1 MQQNVNGGPNP
12 DGDNHPSNYPAGQT
26 IIANGG
32 TARIQGVEVEATAS
46 PVPAVSLSVLAAY
59 TDAEYTK
66 TKLPAILQATL
77 GSASFEYTPKWTYS
91 INGRVKLPVPERVG
105 ALVLNA
111 EYYHSDSYLGQD
123 RSERKRVVT
132 GKSVSVRVDL
142 GGRRILKKKKSN
154 HKPI

>member
-1 MQQNVNGGPNP
+1 MQQNVNVGTNL
-12 DGDNHPSNYPAGQT
+12 DGDNDPSNDPAGQT

-77 GSASFEYTPKWTYS
+77 RSEE
-91 INGRVKLPVPERVG
+91 RRVG
-105 ALVLNA
+105 KEGVSTCRSRWSP
-111 EYYHSDSYLGQD
+111 YH
-123 RSERKRVVT
+123 
-132 GKSVSVRVDL
+132 
-142 GGRRILKKKKSN
+142 
-154 HKPI
+154 

>member
-1 MQQNVNGGPNP
+1 MQQNVNVGTNL
-12 DGDNHPSNYPAGQT
+12 DGDNDPSNDPAGQT

-77 GSASFEYTPKWTYS
+77 GSASFVYTPKWTYY
-91 INGRVKLPVPERVG
+91 INGRVKLPVPESVG

-111 EYYHSDSYLGQD
+111 DYYISASYIGQ
-123 RSERKRVVT
+123 RSEEQT
-132 GKSVSVRVDL
+132 SEL
-142 GGRRILKKKKSN
+142 
-154 HKPI
+154 

>member
-1 MQQNVNGGPNP
+1 MDDVFFVCFFSSRRRHTRCALVTGVQTCALPIYRGSYRNIQQNVNVGTNL
-12 DGDNHPSNYPAGQT
+12 DGDNDPSNDPAGQT

-77 GSASFEYTPKWTYS
+77 GSARFEYTPKWTYS
-91 INGRVKLPVPERVG
+91 INAREKQER
-105 ALVLNA
+105 
-111 EYYHSDSYLGQD
+111 
-123 RSERKRVVT
+123 
-132 GKSVSVRVDL
+132 
-142 GGRRILKKKKSN
+142 
-154 HKPI
+154 